1 MAKDWCKECMKNFW
15 EWIRGSRASPWHWAY
30 GVNTQC
36 LTEHLSRQYTCP
48 ASLMIRESTGG
59 PPLTLQLGRHFSTD
73 TDTSN
78 TWMRQVMVLMVPW
91 DLTQARFHPGLFHPD
106 VLTAPFPK
114 LSGIVILDRI
124 LHPGPSLGGRLIP
137 EDLVSLSSTL
147 VHSVWGWLRANRE
160 TTNGNCVWQEKRAGD
175 GPSFMGSYRPEGPL
189 PKGGG
194 IHSWEPESSVRHL
207 PNTHACP
214 ACVRLCVSCW
224 NTVRNKLFLHRKFAL
239 AGERPARESV
249 KTHYQE

>member
-1 MAKDWCKECMKNFW
+1 MVQKNTLYSKAKTQLGGEA
-15 EWIRGSRASPWHWAY
+15 SRELGLSNGKMMP
-30 GVNTQC
+30 N
-36 LTEHLSRQYTCP
+36 ESRQ
-48 ASLMIRESTGG
+48 
-59 PPLTLQLGRHFSTD
+59 D

-147 VHSVWGWLRANRE
+147 VHSV
-160 TTNGNCVWQEKRAGD
+160 
-175 GPSFMGSYRPEGPL
+175 
-189 PKGGG
+189 
-194 IHSWEPESSVRHL
+194 
-207 PNTHACP
+207 
-214 ACVRLCVSCW
+214 
-224 NTVRNKLFLHRKFAL
+224 
-239 AGERPARESV
+239 
-249 KTHYQE
+249 